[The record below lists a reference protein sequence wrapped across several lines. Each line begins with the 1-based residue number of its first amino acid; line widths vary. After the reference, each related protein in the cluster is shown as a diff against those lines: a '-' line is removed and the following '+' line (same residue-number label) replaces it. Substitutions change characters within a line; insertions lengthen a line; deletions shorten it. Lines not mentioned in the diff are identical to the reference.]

1 MNAATRTGRTATLI
15 ILSLVAVIV
24 TTIGSDSAGAQSDY
38 DGGAEAQF
46 VASINQLRTSK
57 GLSALTVDSQ
67 LVAGAR
73 IWADRMKADGSISH
87 ASDLSVGVT
96 QNWQKLGE
104 NVGVGPTVNAL
115 MDAFIASP
123 GHYANLVDPVYTRV
137 GIGVVWDGDVLYTTH
152 RFMSIAAAP
161 SASPTTTP
169 PATQPP
175 PVLPAVP
182 AAPSAPPTTA
192 APTTTPPTTV
202 PEPASMASPS
212 SVNAMLD
219 ALTAAGG

>member
-1 MNAATRTGRTATLI
+1 MTAAIRTGRTATLL
-15 ILSLVAVIV
+15 ILSLIAVMV
-24 TTIGSDSAGAQSDY
+24 TTVGADPVGAQDGY

-46 VASINQLRTSK
+46 VASINQLRVSK
-57 GLSALTVDSQ
+57 GLNALTLDSQ
-67 LVAGAR
+67 LVASSR
-73 IWADRMKADGSISH
+73 TWADQMKAQGSISH

-96 QNWQKLGE
+96 QNWEKLGE
-104 NVGVGPTVNAL
+104 NVGVGPTVAAL
-115 MDAFIASP
+115 MEAFIASP

-137 GIGVVWDGDVLYTTH
+137 GVGVVWDGDVMYTTH
-152 RFMSIAAAP
+152 RFMSVATAAAP
-161 SASPTTTP
+161 PPAGTP
-169 PATQPP
+169 PPTQPP

-182 AAPSAPPTTA
+182 AAAAAPPTTA

-202 PEPASMASPS
+202 PTPVSMASSS

>member
-1 MNAATRTGRTATLI
+1 MTAAIRTRRTATLLI
-15 ILSLVAVIV
+15 VSLIAVMV
-24 TTIGSDSAGAQSDY
+24 GADPVGAQGGY
-38 DGGAEAQF
+38 DGGAEAAY
-46 VASINQLRTSK
+46 VASINQLRVSK
-57 GLSALTVDSQ
+57 GLNALTLDSQ
-67 LVAGAR
+67 LVAGSR
-73 IWADRMKADGSISH
+73 TWADQMKAQGSISH
-87 ASDLSVGVT
+87 ASDLSVGIT

-104 NVGVGPTVNAL
+104 NVGVGPTVTAL

-137 GIGVVWDGDVLYTTH
+137 GVGVVWDGDVMYTTH
-152 RFMSIAAAP
+152 RFMSVAAAP
-161 SASPTTTP
+161 APPPASTP

-175 PVLPAVP
+175 PVLPAAP
-182 AAPSAPPTTA
+182 AAPTAPTTTA

-202 PEPASMASPS
+202 PTPVSMASSS

>member
-1 MNAATRTGRTATLI
+1 MTAAIRTGRTATLL
-15 ILSLVAVIV
+15 ILSLIAVV
-24 TTIGSDSAGAQSDY
+24 VGSVGADPVGAQDGY
-38 DGGAEAQF
+38 DGGAEAHY
-46 VASINQLRTSK
+46 VAAINQLRVGK
-57 GLSALTVDSQ
+57 GLNALTLDNQ
-67 LVAGAR
+67 LVAGSR
-73 IWADRMKADGSISH
+73 TWADQMKAQGSISH
-87 ASDLSVGVT
+87 APDLSVGVT

-104 NVGVGPTVNAL
+104 NVGVGPTVTAL

-137 GIGVVWDGDVLYTTH
+137 GVGVVWDGDVMYTTH
-152 RFMSIAAAP
+152 RFMSVAAAP
-161 SASPTTTP
+161 APPPASTP

-182 AAPSAPPTTA
+182 AAPTAPTTTA
-192 APTTTPPTTV
+192 APTTAPPTSV
-202 PEPASMASPS
+202 PTPVSMASSS